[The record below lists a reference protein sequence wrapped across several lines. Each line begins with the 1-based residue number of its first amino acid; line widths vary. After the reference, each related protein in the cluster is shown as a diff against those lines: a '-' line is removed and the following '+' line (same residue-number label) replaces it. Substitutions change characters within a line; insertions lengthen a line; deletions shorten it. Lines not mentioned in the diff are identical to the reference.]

1 MKDNIQNELNYVSN
15 PDRYIDIK
23 QDNKIIPTRL
33 SYYASAQA
41 KILGYNNYEDMLK
54 SGHNLDTS
62 ESYEKPLTA
71 REAFINLNHIVGS
84 SIMRNNSLEGLWSCR
99 IINPE
104 NPGNIISIDVSGRD
118 NLSYTLKIIKDKEV
132 VNVFNE
138 TNTIYKD
145 DLYKGLK
152 IANKAADVKLG
163 SIIDDA
169 AKQLR
174 LTNSNIR
181 VYADYEDLSLD
192 DYNALVGNINFD
204 IQPQTP
210 STQQSRYIRKTKA
223 EYAAEQKDKLNGINK
238 TIEDIAKTY
247 KDNPEEIA
255 ELMKFASKF
264 YRYSSRNVMLV
275 HNQNSGATYFQSFEA
290 WKKAGYSI
298 NRGQHGLKVL
308 VPLKTTYLQD
318 KDGNYVKLSE
328 APAELKNKYMK
339 APDSVKHINRTY
351 YKIGNVF
358 DISQT
363 NVPEEEYPSFYS
375 MGYNDVKLDILSAGI
390 KNYCVSKLNI
400 PVNNID
406 MNSISLRGYHIKDT
420 LINMNDKLNSTEYLS
435 TLTHEVGHAVMQHTA
450 GQNTYL
456 KEFEADCFSI
466 MLESHLGV
474 EITESRKHH
483 LADNYRQLEQSQE
496 GEEIDINSVI
506 NDVMKTF
513 SNVIENIDEYV
524 NYEIN
529 QNKDKE
535 IYEAIDEDIEDEA
548 VSESSL
554 CEKQLMPQNVIDQQP
569 QLEVG

>member
-264 YRYSSRNVMLV
+264 YRYGSRNVMLV

-363 NVPEEEYPSFYS
+363 NVPKEKYPSFYS

-535 IYEAIDEDIEDEA
+535 IDEAIDEDIEDEA

>member
-363 NVPEEEYPSFYS
+363 NVPKEEYPSFYS

-535 IYEAIDEDIEDEA
+535 IDEAIDEDIEDEA

-554 CEKQLMPQNVIDQQP
+554 CKKQLMPQNVIDQQP

>member
-15 PDRYIDIK
+15 PDRYIDIN

-33 SYYASAQA
+33 NYYASAQA

-275 HNQNSGATYFQSFEA
+275 HNQNRGATYFQSFEA

-339 APDSVKHINRTY
+339 APDSVKHINKTY

-363 NVPEEEYPSFYS
+363 NVPKEEYPSFYY

-535 IYEAIDEDIEDEA
+535 IDEAIDEDIEDEA

>member
-275 HNQNSGATYFQSFEA
+275 HNQNRGATYFQSFEA

-339 APDSVKHINRTY
+339 APDSAKHINRTY

-363 NVPEEEYPSFYS
+363 NVPKEEYPSFYS

-529 QNKDKE
+529 QNKDK
-535 IYEAIDEDIEDEA
+535 
-548 VSESSL
+548 
-554 CEKQLMPQNVIDQQP
+554 
-569 QLEVG
+569 

>member
-1 MKDNIQNELNYVSN
+1 MKNNIQNELNYVSN

-23 QDNKIIPTRL
+23 QVNKIIPTRL
-33 SYYASAQA
+33 NYYASAQA
-41 KILGYNNYEDMLK
+41 KIFGYNNYEDMLK

-104 NPGNIISIDVSGRD
+104 NPGNIISIDVTGRD

-163 SIIDDA
+163 SIIDNA

-275 HNQNSGATYFQSFEA
+275 HNQNRGATYFQSFEA

-363 NVPEEEYPSFYS
+363 NVPKEEYPSFYS

-535 IYEAIDEDIEDEA
+535 IDEAIDEDIEDEA

-554 CEKQLMPQNVIDQQP
+554 CKKQLVPQNVIEQQP

>member
-363 NVPEEEYPSFYS
+363 NVPKEEYPSFYS

-529 QNKDKE
+529 QNKDK
-535 IYEAIDEDIEDEA
+535 AIDEDIEDEA

>member
-363 NVPEEEYPSFYS
+363 NVPKEEYPSFYS

-524 NYEIN
+524 NY
-529 QNKDKE
+529 DPLPTL
-535 IYEAIDEDIEDEA
+535 
-548 VSESSL
+548 SL
-554 CEKQLMPQNVIDQQP
+554 KVHLCYILC
-569 QLEVG
+569 

>member
-363 NVPEEEYPSFYS
+363 NVPKEEYPSFYS

-535 IYEAIDEDIEDEA
+535 IDEAIEDEA

-554 CEKQLMPQNVIDQQP
+554 CKKQLVPQNVIEQQP